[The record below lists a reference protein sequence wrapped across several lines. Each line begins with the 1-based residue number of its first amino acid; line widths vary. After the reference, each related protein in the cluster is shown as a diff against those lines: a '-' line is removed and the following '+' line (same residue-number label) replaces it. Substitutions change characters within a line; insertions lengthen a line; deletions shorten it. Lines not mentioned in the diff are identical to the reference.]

1 MRSMMLKFKGNP
13 SELRAFTKGLCEYY
27 GANQKLIAVYI
38 MLDKETE
45 ERKLI
50 C

>member
-1 MRSMMLKFKGNP
+1 MRSMMLKFKGKP

-27 GANQKLIAVYI
+27 GAHQKMIAVYI
-38 MLDKETE
+38 MLDKETD
-45 ERKLI
+45 KGDWI

>member
-1 MRSMMLKFKGNP
+1 MRSMMLKFKGKP

-27 GANQKLIAVYI
+27 GEHQKLIAVYI
-38 MLDKETE
+38 MLDKENE
-45 ERKLI
+45 ERDVI

>member
-13 SELRAFTKGLCEYY
+13 SELQDFTKGLCERY
-27 GANQKLIAVYI
+27 GAHQKLIAVYI
-38 MLDKETE
+38 MIDKENE
-45 ERKLI
+45 ERDFI